1 MRVGVSVQRR
11 EGVQLACNVPPPSA
25 QPARHIVRIIGR
37 NAKQYKVLWNDPP
50 DTWTLESISWLDSQE
65 EHRALVEEFRK
76 RVEDAEVID

>member
-1 MRVGVSVQRR
+1 M
-11 EGVQLACNVPPPSA
+11 
-25 QPARHIVRIIGR
+25 RIIGR